1 MKNRSKLKLNLLIL
15 IIFFSFSFSLVSEE
29 GKTWSSSDHAKEFV
43 KNNIVIDFISS
54 PYEIGWNDQEELY
67 DYFDRAIATG
77 ITGMSATLAS
87 KNDSWEDLLKAFRIW
102 VKAMLASNDFTF
114 VHQVDDII
122 KAHQTGKYAVIW
134 NSQTSTILNGD
145 LGKIKELKELG
156 VMSMQLVYNESHKAG
171 YGVLSY
177 YRGKDNGLNFWGKD
191 IIDEMVKQGI
201 VIDLS
206 HAGKNTCDDAIAYM
220 QKKHPNVPVIYSH
233 SLPHG
238 LYKHGPN
245 ATEKGCYRNIS
256 DEQAIAAANTG
267 GVVSPTFTEWMMD
280 GVWQENINPQQCADM
295 IDYYVK
301 LIGVDHV
308 GIASNDMFKE
318 ENAMAFV
325 EDNPDAFNDDDYKVT
340 AFMKG
345 AVGSGELA
353 KILPAITDELWKRG
367 YSNKDIK
374 KIYGLNMLRVYKKA
388 WK

>member
-1 MKNRSKLKLNLLIL
+1 MKKYNPLKISLIL
-15 IIFFSFSFSLVSEE
+15 LVTLFFLSFNLESEE
-29 GKTWSSSDHAKEFV
+29 GKTWPASEKAKNFI
-43 KNNIVIDFISS
+43 KKNIVIDFISS
-54 PYEIGWNDQEELY
+54 PYGIGWNDEEELY

-77 ITGMSATLAS
+77 ITGTSATLTT
-87 KNDSWEDLLKAFRIW
+87 KNDSWEDLIKAFRIW
-102 VKAMLASNDFTF
+102 EKTMLKKEDFIF
-114 VHQVDDII
+114 VHRVDDII

-134 NSQTSTILNGD
+134 NSQTSSILNGD
-145 LGKIKELKELG
+145 LDKIKELKDLG
-156 VMSMQLVYNESHKAG
+156 IGSMQLVYNESHKSG

-177 YRGKDNGLNFWGKD
+177 YRGKDKGLNSWGEE

-206 HAGKNTCDDAIAYM
+206 HAGKNTCDDVIAYM
-220 QKKHPNVPVIYSH
+220 LKKHPDVPVIYSH

-238 LYKHGPN
+238 LYKNGPN
-245 ATEKGCYRNIS
+245 ATEKGCYRNIT
-256 DEQAIAAANTG
+256 DEQAIAAAKTG
-267 GVVSPTFTEWMMD
+267 GVVCPAFTEWMMD

-301 LIGVDHV
+301 LIGIDHV
-308 GIASNDMFKE
+308 GIASNDKFKE
-318 ENAMAFV
+318 ENSMAFV
-325 EDNPDAFNDDDYKVT
+325 EDNPDAYNDDNYRVN

-367 YSNKDIK
+367 YTNENLRKL
-374 KIYGLNMLRVYKKA
+374 YGNNIMRVYQEV